1 MKATI
6 TQMEWVKDEN
16 GNQVYEGLDKFRA
29 KLRKQAERQNK
40 KVAEAHTK
48 GRMLSFSILNV
59 EDYVEMMVKM
69 YGHQFRA
76 TRPGRVLSTT
86 SI

>member
-16 GNQVYEGLDKFRA
+16 GNHVYKGLDTFRA

-40 KVAEAHTK
+40 KTAEAHAK
-48 GRMLSFSILNV
+48 GRQLSYSLINV
-59 EDYVEMMVKM
+59 DEYVESMVAI
-69 YGHQFRA
+69 YGHQFRDMK
-76 TRPGRVLSTT
+76 PGKVT
-86 SI
+86 IIE